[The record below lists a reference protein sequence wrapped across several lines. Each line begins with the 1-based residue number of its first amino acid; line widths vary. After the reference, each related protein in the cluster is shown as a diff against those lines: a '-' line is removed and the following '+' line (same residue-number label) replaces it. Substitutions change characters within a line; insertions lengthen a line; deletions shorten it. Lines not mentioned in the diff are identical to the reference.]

1 MNDKLSLCLKITN
14 WCNLKCAHCCEL
26 SGPKEPK
33 QFMPLDKFETYIHQ
47 FGEIDIPKTEYYT
60 IGGGEPMSTYLNGD
74 RGYIPRAV
82 SMILDA
88 GAIPTIKTNA
98 TWGKHT
104 DERRTVLKSLAAVAY
119 KYQKLVTLDISLD
132 EFHKNTNDVA
142 NIISDIAKSDMLR
155 PAIRVFLA
163 GFNTNA
169 SLKKLNELQ
178 DELKCRNILVI
189 PFSDLGDVV
198 TEENKYDFGV
208 MYRGQGNKIF
218 ASFDTPIF
226 REGRAAITGVATTG
240 QNPGFTSV
248 DGDCLVVDNMDNAIL
263 NYKFREQIAGR
274 DLNTI
279 VHSLMA
285 KMHQAQGR

>member
-26 SGPKEPK
+26 SDPKEPK

-60 IGGGEPMSTYLNGD
+60 IGGGEPTAPYAYSEPD
-74 RGYIPRAV
+74 YIPRAV

-88 GAIPTIKTNA
+88 GAVPTIKTNA

-104 DERRTVLKSLAAVAY
+104 DERQTILKSLAAVAY

-132 EFHKNTNDVA
+132 EFHKNTIDTA
-142 NIISDIAKSDMLR
+142 NVISDIVKSDMLR

-163 GFNTNA
+163 GFNTQA
-169 SLKKLNELQ
+169 SLKRLNELQ
-178 DELKCRNILVI
+178 DELKRRNLHII
-189 PFSDLGDVV
+189 SSTDIDGV
-198 TEENKYDFGV
+198 TEKTKYDFGAL
-208 MYRGQGNKIF
+208 YRGMGNMIF
-218 ASFDTPIF
+218 ASFETPIF
-226 REGRAAITGVATTG
+226 RDGRAAITNVATTG
-240 QNPGFTSV
+240 PSTGMTSI
-248 DGDCLVVDNMDNAIL
+248 DGNCLVVDNNDNAIL

-274 DLNTI
+274 DLNT
-279 VHSLMA
+279 VVQSLMA
-285 KMHQAQGR
+285 KMYQAQGR